1 MSNVIDCENYQIQE
15 SLWYHL
21 SRTSRLFRKYLSQE
35 IIKKD
40 YHVTGEQLDI
50 LLRLRQRDGQHQ
62 KRLAEELGKDKT
74 TMTRLIKSV
83 EKMNLVKRESNKTDE
98 RQKIVYL
105 TNQGEKVIQELT
117 SLVQEVFMN
126 AQQGVN
132 NKSLAN
138 CKEVLRK
145 VFETLSSYST

>member
-1 MSNVIDCENYQIQE
+1 MSNVIDCDNYQIEE

-21 SRTSRLFRKYLSQE
+21 SRTSRIFRKYLSQE
-35 IIKKD
+35 IIKKG
-40 YHVTGEQLDI
+40 YHITGEQLDI
-50 LLRLRQRDGQHQ
+50 LMRLCRRNGQHQ

-83 EKMNLVKRESNKTDE
+83 EKMNLVMRKSNKVDE

-105 TNQGEKVIQELT
+105 TKQGEKVIQEL
-117 SLVQEVFMN
+117 SNLAQEAFMK
-126 AQQGVN
+126 AQKGIN
-132 NKSLAN
+132 SKSLAI
-138 CKEVLRK
+138 CKDVLRK